1 MSMSKTGNALPDQ
14 PDSWTWPEE
23 RWRAIVEKIRA
34 GRSLKPETW
43 PGGARCA
50 VALSFD
56 SDHETQ
62 VLRWGHDSPGRLSQ
76 GEFGSR
82 VAVPKILQLL
92 DKYEAKATFFVP
104 AVVAMLHPEEQ
115 RAVADHGHEI
125 GIHSWIHE
133 LNSALPP
140 ENERDLQMRAADKLE
155 EICGQRPVGI
165 RTPSWDFSKHTLAIT
180 REMGLIYDSSLMA
193 DNEPYEILEDGE
205 PSGIVELPVEW
216 IRDDAPYWAMDRFS
230 GLRPYTP
237 PSGVLEVFCR
247 EFDGAYQENGL
258 FLLTMHPHFIGHRS
272 RIQILE
278 ELIRHIRSHSGVW
291 FATHADVARWCRE
304 QARMG

>member
-1 MSMSKTGNALPDQ
+1 MARPANALPEQ
-14 PDSWTWPEE
+14 PDTWTWPEE
-23 RWRAIVEKIRA
+23 RWRPIVEKIRA
-34 GRSLKPETW
+34 GRSLKPKTW

-62 VLRWGHDSPGRLSQ
+62 VLRWGHTSPGKLSQ

-82 VAVPKILQLL
+82 VSVPRILKVLKRF
-92 DKYEAKATFFVP
+92 DAPSTFFVP
-104 AVVAMLHPEEQ
+104 AVIAMLHPEEQ
-115 RAVADHGHEI
+115 RQVISEGHEV

-140 ENERDLQMRAADKLE
+140 EAERDLQMRAADKLE
-155 EICGQRPVGI
+155 EICGVRPVGI
-165 RTPSWDFSKHTLAIT
+165 RTPSWDFSDHTLAIT

-193 DNEPYEILEDGE
+193 DDDPYEILEDGE
-205 PSGIVELPVEW
+205 PSGVVELPVEW
-216 IRDDAPYWAMDRFS
+216 IRDDAAYLAMDRFS

-237 PSGVLEVFCR
+237 PSGVLEVFKR
-247 EFDGAYQENGL
+247 EFNGAYADGGL

-278 ELIRHIRSHSGVW
+278 ELMEHVRSHDDIWV
-291 FATHADVARWCRE
+291 ATHADIARHCRKE
-304 QARMG
+304 AGM